1 MLIREET
8 GIDCFL
14 YVLNYASPRL
24 TQEEVDTFETLKDVF
39 GEKMFKKYCIN
50 IFTRG
55 ELFKGS
61 IEEWIKGDQQSA
73 KFKEIVQLCSNRVLM
88 FNNEGD
94 IMQKKKQR
102 KDLLEMIDKIQNEE
116 KYTNKNFEEAFQ
128 NRKKILET
136 EGFKNIYTRVRDEV
150 NNIRTAVD
158 SLQLNPEADGFKDS
172 LNNLDKEKTKLK
184 SLYDEVKNEMG
195 ENITNVFDPLINQLK
210 DGMDKIYMANFILL
224 QHEYDQYKG
233 SKLTD
238 KEKIAVLS
246 RQANA
251 LEIKAGVLQQ
261 DMNMFPSSLKTA
273 ELVNGMVSKIK
284 DLRLQLSTSSKIL
297 NDLHDIF
304 KGVGDAR
311 KKMKT
316 FDNTKFID
324 VLKQKEVHLS
334 NQDRLVKQGKL
345 PQHIAES
352 ADDTIKIIRQTITQA
367 KTEFYTYYIEEII
380 FVGLN
385 ETNGAQQLMKMDDVV
400 KEVKELRA
408 TSSDLVD
415 LVSFVL
421 KVKDYLKKLEEEDL
435 NLFITHNTH
444 WRKRIGAAVGGG
456 VGSAAA
462 SAVTG
467 AAMVPAVAS
476 AAVFSVVAAPIFIG
490 ASALSA
496 LGGTVAFG
504 LYVHD
509 KIKVKKYL
517 ESREKIRQLHQKQ

>member
-1 MLIREET
+1 MADHGEDLASEVQRRQMTGSEERDVYLALMGKTGSGKSATGNALLGEEKFKTSCYAEAETCETTERSSEFEGVRYHVIDTPGLCDTRGSQFSSKKTIIKHFFECMLIREET

-39 GEKMFKKYCIN
+39 GEKMFKKYCII

-184 SLYDEVKNEMG
+184 SLYAEVKNEMG

-311 KKMKT
+311 KKK
-316 FDNTKFID
+316 
-324 VLKQKEVHLS
+324 
-334 NQDRLVKQGKL
+334 
-345 PQHIAES
+345 
-352 ADDTIKIIRQTITQA
+352 
-367 KTEFYTYYIEEII
+367 
-380 FVGLN
+380 
-385 ETNGAQQLMKMDDVV
+385 
-400 KEVKELRA
+400 
-408 TSSDLVD
+408 
-415 LVSFVL
+415 
-421 KVKDYLKKLEEEDL
+421 
-435 NLFITHNTH
+435 
-444 WRKRIGAAVGGG
+444 
-456 VGSAAA
+456 
-462 SAVTG
+462 
-467 AAMVPAVAS
+467 
-476 AAVFSVVAAPIFIG
+476 
-490 ASALSA
+490 
-496 LGGTVAFG
+496 
-504 LYVHD
+504 
-509 KIKVKKYL
+509 
-517 ESREKIRQLHQKQ
+517 